1 MSNEPSETKPGGRCI
16 LCSWKSATLDVRT
29 RAGSPTCFTQLMKLA
44 KTFSCIAAT
53 DFRSAPRKV
62 SVANSSIR
70 EQSSAT
76 TCSTWLPTLERMLS
90 GAPPLG
96 AAWPCVN

>member
-1 MSNEPSETKPGGRCI
+1 M
-16 LCSWKSATLDVRT
+16 CSWKSATLDVRT

-70 EQSSAT
+70 AEQRDDVLDLVA
-76 TCSTWLPTLERMLS
+76 LERMLS